1 MGTATSTTVVAT
13 DFANA
18 GGADRTK
25 GPAVGNASAQTAGQQ
40 PPQETVYG
48 PGFLPP
54 NYEDER
60 ILRFDQMSRRYAGF
74 MNHSPHRVVFE
85 DREYPTATHLFEA
98 MKFMPDHP
106 ELAEA
111 IRLTKDPIDA
121 YFLSADSASLARADW
136 YETWRDELLKIV
148 KLKFE
153 QHPNLRHDLMQ
164 TGHRELIYTDAMDT
178 YWGVGPDRRGD
189 NELGQL
195 LMQVRE
201 MMEAEIK
208 QGLGL
213 APRAE

>member
-1 MGTATSTTVVAT
+1 
-13 DFANA
+13 
-18 GGADRTK
+18 
-25 GPAVGNASAQTAGQQ
+25 
-40 PPQETVYG
+40 
-48 PGFLPP
+48 
-54 NYEDER
+54 
-60 ILRFDQMSRRYAGF
+60 